1 VAAGES
7 SDDEQYLLDVPNK
20 VRQSRQV
27 SKEDR
32 TGAKTPQRTPR
43 SASKEEE
50 KYV

>member
-7 SDDEQYLLDVPNK
+7 SDDELYYYDGQSK
-20 VRQSRQV
+20 SRQSRQLTMD
-27 SKEDR
+27 DR

-50 KYV
+50 K